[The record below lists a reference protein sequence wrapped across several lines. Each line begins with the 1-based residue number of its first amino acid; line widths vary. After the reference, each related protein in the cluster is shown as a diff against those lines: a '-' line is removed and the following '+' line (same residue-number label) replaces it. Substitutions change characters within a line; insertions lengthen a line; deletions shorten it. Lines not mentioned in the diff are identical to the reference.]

1 MIAKLAE
8 RITVVPVKVIIFLM
22 MILDKGTPTLHQI
35 TSYGYGALE
44 IIQSYKRGFYKR
56 WL

>member
-8 RITVVPVKVIIFLM
+8 RIIVVAVKVMIFLA
-22 MILDKGTPTLHQI
+22 MILHSGTPTLHQI
-35 TSYGYGALE
+35 TSSGSGALE
-44 IIQSYKRGFYKR
+44 IIQSYNKGFYKR